1 MFASIT
7 MTIDLPVYPE
17 RVFRAWLDSYEH
29 SQFTDQPALVD
40 PKNNIQFQTLGGR
53 VRGEYLSVS
62 PFDRIVQT
70 WEMAEFP
77 QNAPDSKIEFR
88 LEPTCTGSELRI
100 NQTGVEMTQTR
111 RMMEWWD
118 DNYFRPM
125 RVYFDNLAGDIPAD
139 EGDG

>member
-17 RVFRAWLDSYEH
+17 RVFRAWLDSFEH
-29 SQFTDQPALVD
+29 SLFTGQPAQVD
-40 PKNNIQFQTLGGR
+40 PKDNLHFETLGGS
-53 VRGEYLSVS
+53 VRGKYISVS

-77 QNAPDSKIEFR
+77 QNAPDARIEFR
-88 LEPTCTGSELRI
+88 LEPTCTGTELKI

-118 DNYFRPM
+118 KKYFHPM
-125 RVYFDNLAGDIPAD
+125 RAYFDNLAGDLPAD